1 MDTHSIQKIA
11 KGLCVTLDLAEIYRV
26 TRESP
31 RDGNVS
37 RETSYTCEA

>member
-1 MDTHSIQKIA
+1 MSVTT
-11 KGLCVTLDLAEIYRV
+11 GRTFLCVTLDLAEIYRV

-37 RETSYTCEA
+37 RETSYACEA